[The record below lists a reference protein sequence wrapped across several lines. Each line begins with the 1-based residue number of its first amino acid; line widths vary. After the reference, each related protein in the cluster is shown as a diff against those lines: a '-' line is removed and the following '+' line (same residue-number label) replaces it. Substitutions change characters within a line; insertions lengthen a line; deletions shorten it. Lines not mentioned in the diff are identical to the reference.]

1 MKKLKLTFLISLVA
15 LQVLEIFLK
24 NVDVVSPD
32 TLSVVMA
39 WLDALIILSA
49 LGLMV
54 VIFKEMK
61 ASKNPK

>member
-1 MKKLKLTFLISLVA
+1 MKKLKLTFLITLVA

-32 TLSVVMA
+32 TLSVVTA

>member
-1 MKKLKLTFLISLVA
+1 MKKLKLTFLITLVA